1 MEKNVKALL
10 AKIFGIVSLVLGIC
24 GGSGLPFGVAA
35 LILSNL
41 AKKTDPDNKDAKLG
55 GTLGLIGI
63 IRMILL
69 EPLLTS
75 GIQIVKER
83 TGRETESSEKEC
95 HRKNDRR
102 KSCILLHTPS
112 VPKDHLI

>member
-63 IRMILL
+63 ILSVI
-69 EPLLTS
+69 
-75 GIQIVKER
+75 GAIV
-83 TGRETESSEKEC
+83 T
-95 HRKNDRR
+95 
-102 KSCILLHTPS
+102 IVIYS
-112 VPKDHLI
+112 VSIAGSMMQ